1 MRIKK
6 IYFLL
11 PYSFKLLIINI
22 YSFLLKKIRYN
33 QFFYKN
39 LNKYIKSDYNSEFFF
54 DINLFNEQISENKY
68 YKVKSNLLDYRISDK
83 KYIKENYDSIINKKY
98 VHQYLYTSGTTGS
111 GLKFPVS
118 KEFINHQWAIFWNFR
133 NRHNIKLNTWCA
145 YFMGQPILDIKSSK
159 PPYWFKSYPLK
170 QIIFSQ
176 YHINK
181 NTVDLYLNK
190 ILDSKLKWIHGYP
203 STLNYLVNLAREKK
217 LNNLVGKIDIIT
229 CSSEKLFDYQR
240 RNIENFFNCKVRD
253 LYGLTEGV
261 LNISECEEG
270 IYHIDENYSY
280 VELIKIDGT
289 KQYKI
294 IGTSY
299 YNKAFPL
306 IRYDTGDNCTLYNP
320 DFQCACGRKSRTIKK
335 IIGRDEDYL
344 ILNSGVKIGRLDHLF
359 KNIFDVVESQI
370 FQEKPGFAE
379 FRIVKD
385 INYSLRTEK
394 KLINEIKEKLGDD
407 FKYSIKYLKKIPRTE
422 NGKIKF
428 LINNYNKKL

>member
-1 MRIKK
+1 MNIKY
-6 IYFLL
+6 IYLKSPRLL
-11 PYSFKLLIINI
+11 KFLIINI
-22 YSFLLKKIRYN
+22 YSYYLKIIRYN
-33 QFFYKN
+33 KSFYSN
-39 LNKYIKSDYNSEFFF
+39 LKVYNNTDYLAKHCFEI
-54 DINLFNEQISENKY
+54 DLFNNQIKDNEH
-68 YKVKSNLLDYRISDK
+68 YKVKSNLLDYKISNK

-98 VHQYLYTSGTTGS
+98 IYQYLFTSGTTGS

-145 YFMGQPILDIKSSK
+145 YFMGQPILDLKLSKS
-159 PPYWFKSYPLK
+159 PYWFKSYPLK

-181 NTVDLYLNK
+181 DTVDLYLKK
-190 ILDSKLKWIHGYP
+190 ISDSKLKWIHGYP
-203 STLNYLVNLAREKK
+203 STLNYLVNLARKK
-217 LNNLVGKIDIIT
+217 EINGLSDNIEVIT

-240 RNIENFFNCKVRD
+240 SNIENFFNCKIRD

-261 LNISECEEG
+261 VNISECEEG

-280 VELIKIDGT
+280 VELIKIEDT
-289 KQYKI
+289 DEYKI

-306 IRYDTGDNCTLYNP
+306 VRYHTGDTCTLYDS
-320 DFQCACGRKSRTIKK
+320 DFKCICGRKSRVVKE

-344 ILNSGVKIGRLDHLF
+344 ILKSGLKIGRLDHLF
-359 KNIFDVVESQI
+359 KNIFDVIESQI
-370 FQEKPGFAE
+370 FQEKSGYAE

-385 INYSLRTEK
+385 TNYSSSTEK

-407 FKYSIKYLKKIPRTE
+407 FKYDIVYYDRIPRTP

-428 LINNYNKKL
+428 VINKI